1 VALHYNTVLIIA
13 GSDSIGGAGIQ
24 ADIKT
29 CTAHG
34 VYAMTAITAV
44 TAQNTCGVNSFEPV
58 GGRLLRGQLDA
69 VLSDVTPDA
78 VKVGMLPDSD
88 SVNIVAEAIEH
99 YGLTHVVVD
108 PVIVSTSGD
117 HLSSSGALEAMKERL
132 FPLAEII
139 TPNIPE
145 AIAISG
151 MEIATEEDCINVA
164 DCIIRQCGCNSVLVK
179 GGHAQGV
186 MLTDFLVNAANDD
199 SGILRFTNPRI
210 DTVNTHGTGCTL
222 SSAIASNLSRGMELA
237 EACSEA
243 IGWLHS
249 AIENGAGYSL
259 GHGKGPVNHMFR
271 IINQYSSR

>member
-1 VALHYNTVLIIA
+1 MALHYNTVLIIA

>member
-13 GSDSIGGAGIQ
+13 GSDRIGGADIQ

>member
-1 VALHYNTVLIIA
+1 MLIIA

-34 VYAMTAITAV
+34 VYAMTAISAV

-108 PVIVSTSGD
+108 PVIVATSGD

-179 GGHAQGV
+179 GGHAQGA

-243 IGWLHS
+243 IEWLHS

-259 GHGKGPVNHMFR
+259 GHGNGPVNHMFR

>member
-1 VALHYNTVLIIA
+1 MALHYNTVLIIA

-259 GHGKGPVNHMFR
+259 GHGNGPVNHMFR

>member
-1 VALHYNTVLIIA
+1 
-13 GSDSIGGAGIQ
+13 
-24 ADIKT
+24 
-29 CTAHG
+29 
-34 VYAMTAITAV
+34 
-44 TAQNTCGVNSFEPV
+44 
-58 GGRLLRGQLDA
+58 
-69 VLSDVTPDA
+69 
-78 VKVGMLPDSD
+78 
-88 SVNIVAEAIEH
+88 
-99 YGLTHVVVD
+99 
-108 PVIVSTSGD
+108 
-117 HLSSSGALEAMKERL
+117 LEAMKERL

>member
-1 VALHYNTVLIIA
+1 MALHYNTVLIIA

-243 IGWLHS
+243 KL
-249 AIENGAGYSL
+249 
-259 GHGKGPVNHMFR
+259 
-271 IINQYSSR
+271 

>member
-243 IGWLHS
+243 IEWLHS

>member
-1 VALHYNTVLIIA
+1 MALHYNTVLIIA

-108 PVIVSTSGD
+108 PLIVSTSGD

>member
-1 VALHYNTVLIIA
+1 MALHYNTVLIIA

-243 IGWLHS
+243 IEWLHS